1 MKKLLY
7 LFLVFPLIFSSCKK
21 EEEDNTPAAVLG
33 CMDSQAVNY
42 NPNATQDNC
51 TCMYDVSGVWET
63 TSAILNGQDVFT
75 GNYSM
80 ELHYLFTDDNIGFEL
95 YDMGG
100 TGIAWGLGESSLLSQ
115 SPCNPNVISWYGTVY
130 ENSGTSTVSL
140 TISIDFIT
148 NANNMTW
155 RYVDYPNAGDNYVKT
170 LVRST
175 TYDLSDWQ

>member
-1 MKKLLY
+1 MNKLLY
-7 LFLVFPLIFSSCKK
+7 FFLIIPLIFSSCKK
-21 EEEDNTPAAVLG
+21 EEEDNTPTSVLG
-33 CMDSQAVNY
+33 CMDPQAVNY
-42 NPNATQDNC
+42 NSNATQDDCNC
-51 TCMYDVSGVWET
+51 LYDIAGVWET
-63 TSAILNGQDVFT
+63 TSALLNGQDIFS

-80 ELHYLFTDDNIGFEL
+80 ELHYFFTDGDIGFEL
-95 YDMGG
+95 YDMNENMI
-100 TGIAWGLGESSLLSQ
+100 TYGLGSSVIVSQ
-115 SPCNPNVISWYGTVY
+115 SPCNPNVISWDGTVY

-175 TYDLSDWQ
+175 TYDLSDW